1 MKQVMYVVKT
11 NIRKLRK
18 ERGLTQIALQMA
30 TGIDQ
35 ALLSKFETGER
46 LPTTDALIVLA
57 DYFNVS
63 IDYLLC
69 RTENP
74 NLL

>member
-1 MKQVMYVVKT
+1 MMYVVKT

-74 NLL
+74 NLR

>member
-1 MKQVMYVVKT
+1 MMYVVKT

-30 TGIDQ
+30 TDIDQ

-74 NLL
+74 NLP

>member
-74 NLL
+74 NPL

>member
-74 NLL
+74 SLP

>member
-1 MKQVMYVVKT
+1 MYVVKT

-74 NLL
+74 SLP

>member
-1 MKQVMYVVKT
+1 MYVVKT

>member
-1 MKQVMYVVKT
+1 MMYVVKT

-57 DYFNVS
+57 DCFNVS

-74 NLL
+74 NLP

>member
-1 MKQVMYVVKT
+1 MMYVVKT

-74 NLL
+74 NLP

>member
-74 NLL
+74 NLS

>member
-1 MKQVMYVVKT
+1 M
-11 NIRKLRK
+11 
-18 ERGLTQIALQMA
+18 TQIALQMA

-74 NLL
+74 NLP

>member
-1 MKQVMYVVKT
+1 MMCVVKT

-35 ALLSKFETGER
+35 TLLSKFETGER

>member
-1 MKQVMYVVKT
+1 MMYVVKT

-74 NLL
+74 NPL

>member
-69 RTENP
+69 RTEHP
-74 NLL
+74 NLP

>member
-1 MKQVMYVVKT
+1 MYVVKT

-74 NLL
+74 NLS

>member
-1 MKQVMYVVKT
+1 MYVVKT

-74 NLL
+74 NPL

>member
-1 MKQVMYVVKT
+1 MYGVKT
-11 NIRKLRK
+11 MIRKLRK

-74 NLL
+74 NLP

>member
-1 MKQVMYVVKT
+1 MMYVVKT

-69 RTENP
+69 RTEHP
-74 NLL
+74 NLP

>member
-74 NLL
+74 NLP

>member
-1 MKQVMYVVKT
+1 MYVVKT

-74 NLL
+74 NLP

>member
-1 MKQVMYVVKT
+1 MVKT

-74 NLL
+74 NLP

>member
-11 NIRKLRK
+11 NIRKLSK
-18 ERGLTQIALQMA
+18 EPGLTQIALQMA

-74 NLL
+74 NLP